1 MHLNKGKRDI
11 LIFPKF
17 KNLSKIQEIRNK
29 YDPLANLVAPHI
41 TIAFPFSD
49 NMSNEE
55 LIRKLSKLLEDF
67 KPFTVVFRGISLSKD
82 NYIFLNCIYGN
93 RKITQLHDKIY
104 EHILLSHL
112 KDSTKYIP
120 HITLGKANSIQNI
133 DLSDCE
139 FKTVVDE
146 VAIELIGENE
156 ESIIIAKIRIWK
168 KVIIMVHKMKLQE
181 SPFEKIKNGTKTI
194 EFRLYDEKRSKIKKV
209 TKLNFLNCLIYRK
222 LFL

>member
-1 MHLNKGKRDI
+1 
-11 LIFPKF
+11 
-17 KNLSKIQEIRNK
+17 
-29 YDPLANLVAPHI
+29 
-41 TIAFPFSD
+41 
-49 NMSNEE
+49 MSNEE

-104 EHILLSHL
+104 EHMLLSHL

-156 ESIIIAKIRIWK
+156 ESIIIAKIRI
-168 KVIIMVHKMKLQE
+168 
-181 SPFEKIKNGTKTI
+181 
-194 EFRLYDEKRSKIKKV
+194 
-209 TKLNFLNCLIYRK
+209 
-222 LFL
+222 